1 MHGLLRE
8 RCERSTPVKNQAG
21 KVNVRFWRNG
31 VIGANKKGIAA
42 GNLRCRNGFL

>member
-1 MHGLLRE
+1 LR
-8 RCERSTPVKNQAG
+8 TLNTGFLNQAS

-31 VIGANKKGIAA
+31 GIGANKKGIAA